1 VHLLRD
7 SLPDAADGPGVT
19 RAGRAVV
26 IGVGNDFRGD
36 DGAGPAVLARLTGRV
51 PPGVDLVESDG
62 EPANLLEAWDGA
74 SVAIVVD
81 AVQAGSAPAGALHRV
96 EIAALRAVPGPEPV
110 GESAGLSGSH
120 QLGLG
125 SALGLAQV
133 LDRLPARL
141 IVHGIQGGDFTLG
154 AGLSKP
160 VAGAIDDLVAA
171 VIADLAG

>member
-1 VHLLRD
+1 MHLLRD
-7 SLPDAADGPGVT
+7 SFPDTADGPRVSG
-19 RAGRAVV
+19 AGRTVI

-36 DGAGPAVLARLTGRV
+36 DGAGPAVLARLAGLV
-51 PPGVDLVESDG
+51 PPGVDLVASDG

-74 SVAIVVD
+74 SLAIVVD

-96 EIAALRAVPGPEPV
+96 EITSLGAASGAELV

-125 SALGLAQV
+125 SAIGLAQV
-133 LDRLPARL
+133 LGRLPARL

-154 AGLSKP
+154 AGLSNP
-160 VAGAIDDLVAA
+160 VAGAIDDLLTA
-171 VIADLAG
+171 VIADLQC